1 MLKLTARGTLLA
13 FPEELAD
20 ALDTFRISLVIPN
33 LSDQYPLAQFRSPI
47 DMIFQ
52 GWSVSLFQA
61 WQQWS
66 TKLS

>member
-1 MLKLTARGTLLA
+1 MTLTGERRHRQKMAKSSEYAWERTYLA
-13 FPEELAD
+13 
-20 ALDTFRISLVIPN
+20 VIPN
-33 LSDQYPLAQFRSPI
+33 LSNQYPLAQFRSPI